1 MKKEFLTLVLLLVT
15 PLLFA
20 QKEVTR
26 GPFVTNGFGDNWFVS
41 VGFGGNVYAG
51 ENDSELGLGDRIA
64 TALDITLGK
73 WLTPSMGLRIQ
84 YAGLSAKGKAT
95 ANSMFADAQ
104 GNEKFNI
111 MNLHA
116 DYMFNINNAF
126 FGYRADRTWELIP
139 FLGFGWAQATKS
151 GVDTKSN
158 ELAASAG
165 LLNKFRLSDAVDF
178 NLELRGMMANQRLDG
193 VEGGTRAEGMAS
205 ATVGFSYK
213 FGKRTFEPKEE
224 KYIPDYSP
232 YTNKISEL
240 EKQITDEKIQK
251 KAILDELNQER
262 SKAPETIAKVEY
274 LSYPL
279 SVYFAVGSSKV
290 PHEDLFNLNNY
301 AEIIKKSG
309 KLFKILGS
317 PDKLTGNPNTNKK
330 LSEDRASAVY
340 EALVYKFGVNPK
352 QLEIVEKPEPGK
364 SLDVTVIGRAVIFE

>member
-1 MKKEFLTLVLLLVT
+1 MKKEFLTLVFLMMAS
-15 PLLFA
+15 LLFA
-20 QKEVTR
+20 QKEVAR

-41 VGFGGNVYAG
+41 IGFGGNVYAG
-51 ENDSELGLGDRIA
+51 ESDSELGLGDRIA
-64 TALDITLGK
+64 TALDITAGK

-84 YAGLSAKGKAT
+84 YAGLSAKGKAP

-104 GNEKFNI
+104 GDEKFNI

-116 DYMFNINNAF
+116 DYMLNINNAF

-139 FLGFGWAQATKS
+139 FLGFGWAQASKS
-151 GVDTKSN
+151 GVSNKSN

-213 FGKRTFEPKEE
+213 IGKRTFEPKEE
-224 KYIPDYSP
+224 RFIPDYSP

-240 EKQITDEKIQK
+240 EKQITDEKVQK

-317 PDKLTGNPNTNKK
+317 PDKLTGNPNANKK

-352 QLEIVEKPEPGK
+352 QLEIVDKPEASK
-364 SLDVTVIGRAVIFE
+364 NLDITIIGRAVIFE

>member
-1 MKKEFLTLVLLLVT
+1 MKKELLTLVFLMVAC
-15 PLLFA
+15 LLFA

-26 GPFVTNGFGDNWFVS
+26 GAFVTNGFGDNWFVS
-41 VGFGGNVYAG
+41 VGFGGNVYVG

-64 TALDITLGK
+64 TALDITAGK
-73 WLTPSMGLRIQ
+73 WLTPSMGLRLQ
-84 YAGLSAKGKAT
+84 YAGLSAKGKAP
-95 ANSMFADAQ
+95 ANSMFADNQ
-104 GNEKFNI
+104 GDEEFNI

-116 DYMFNINNAF
+116 DYMFNIHNAF

-139 FLGFGWAQATKS
+139 FLGFGWAQASKS
-151 GVDTKSN
+151 GVDNKSN

-165 LLNKFRLSDAVDF
+165 LLNKFRLSNAVDF
-178 NLELRGMMANQRLDG
+178 NLELRAMMANQRLDG
-193 VEGGTRAEGMAS
+193 VEGGSRAEGMAT
-205 ATVGFSYK
+205 ATIGFSYK
-213 FGKRTFEPKEE
+213 FGKRTFEPKQERFV
-224 KYIPDYSP
+224 PDYSP

-240 EKQITDEKIQK
+240 EKQITEEKIQK

-330 LSEDRASAVY
+330 LSDDRASAVY
-340 EALVYKFGVNPK
+340 EALVYKYGVNPK
-352 QLEIVEKPEPGK
+352 QLEIVEKHGPGK
-364 SLDVTVIGRAVIFE
+364 NLDITIIGRALIFE

>member
-1 MKKEFLTLVLLLVT
+1 
-15 PLLFA
+15 
-20 QKEVTR
+20 
-26 GPFVTNGFGDNWFVS
+26 
-41 VGFGGNVYAG
+41 
-51 ENDSELGLGDRIA
+51 
-64 TALDITLGK
+64 
-73 WLTPSMGLRIQ
+73 
-84 YAGLSAKGKAT
+84 
-95 ANSMFADAQ
+95 
-104 GNEKFNI
+104 
-111 MNLHA
+111 
-116 DYMFNINNAF
+116 MFNINNAF

-139 FLGFGWAQATKS
+139 FLGFGWAQASKS

-262 SKAPETIAKVEY
+262 SKAPETIAKIEY

-317 PDKLTGNPNTNKK
+317 PDKLTGNPNANKK
-330 LSEDRASAVY
+330 LSDDRASAVY

>member
-1 MKKEFLTLVLLLVT
+1 MKRKLLTLVLLVAT
-15 PLLFA
+15 STLFA
-20 QKEVTR
+20 QKEVTK
-26 GPFVTNGFGDNWFVS
+26 GPFITNGLGDNWFVS
-41 VGFGGNVYAG
+41 VGFGGNVYIG
-51 ENDSELGLGDRIA
+51 ESDSELGLGDRIA
-64 TALDITLGK
+64 PALDITVGK
-73 WLTPSMGLRIQ
+73 WLNPSMGLRIQ
-84 YAGLSAKGKAT
+84 YAGLSANGKAP
-95 ANSMFADAQ
+95 ANSLFADAQ
-104 GNEKFNI
+104 GNEEFNI

-116 DYMFNINNAF
+116 DYMFNVNNAF

-139 FLGFGWAQATKS
+139 FFGFGWAQATKS

-165 LLNKFRLSDAVDF
+165 LLNRFRLSDAIDL
-178 NLELRGMMANQRLDG
+178 NLELRGMLANQRLDG
-193 VEGGTRAEGMAS
+193 VIDGGRGEGMAS
-205 ATVGFSYK
+205 ATLGFSYK
-213 FGKRTFEPKEE
+213 LGKRTFEPKEE
-224 KYIPDYSP
+224 KFVPDYSP
-232 YTNKISEL
+232 YTSKISEL

-317 PDKLTGNPNTNKK
+317 PDKLTGNPNANKK

-352 QLEIVEKPEPGK
+352 QLEIVDKQDPSK

>member
-1 MKKEFLTLVLLLVT
+1 MKREILTLVFLVAT
-15 PLLFA
+15 CTLFA
-20 QKEVTR
+20 QKEVAR

-51 ENDSELGLGDRIA
+51 ESDSELGLGDRIA
-64 TALDITLGK
+64 TALDITAGK
-73 WLTPSMGLRIQ
+73 WLTPSMGLRLQ
-84 YAGLSAKGKAT
+84 YAGINAKGKAP

-104 GNEKFNI
+104 GNEEFNI

-116 DYMFNINNAF
+116 DYMFNIHNAF
-126 FGYRADRTWELIP
+126 FGYKADRTWELIP

-151 GVDTKSN
+151 DVGNKSN

-165 LLNKFRLSDAVDF
+165 LLNKFRISDAVDF

-205 ATVGFSYK
+205 ATIGFSYK

-224 KYIPDYSP
+224 RIIPDYSP

-240 EKQITDEKIQK
+240 EKQITEEKTQK
-251 KAILDELNQER
+251 RAILDELNQER
-262 SKAPETIAKVEY
+262 SKAPETIQTVEY

-309 KLFKILGS
+309 KVFKILGS
-317 PDKLTGNPNTNKK
+317 PDKLTGNPNANKK
-330 LSEDRASAVY
+330 LSEERASSVY

-352 QLEIVEKPEPGK
+352 QLEIVEKPGPDK
-364 SLDVTVIGRAVIFE
+364 NMDNTIIGRAVIFE